1 MANYRFHDSYRDKSS
16 NEIWYDLQNLVYV
29 NGEFYNI
36 GKTPTTY
43 KITSKNNETIS
54 FSGED
59 RISIEDINVLDFVN
73 VLDKLLKLDAFN
85 TNSSKVFLR
94 ERIFIQKDLHFLPCC
109 IQMDLLKG
117 RYKRLNFY

>member
-29 NGEFYNI
+29 NGEFYSI
-36 GKTPTTY
+36 GKTPKTY

-59 RISIEDINVLDFVN
+59 RISIEYINVVDFVN

-85 TNSSKVFLR
+85 TNSSKVFFKGTNLYSKR
-94 ERIFIQKDLHFLPCC
+94 SPFFALLYTNGFI
-109 IQMDLLKG
+109 
-117 RYKRLNFY
+117 KRMI